1 MLSTPAIAPATSGD
15 RAALESLLVEAN
27 LPLDGLDDAFPDGF
41 ALARLDGA
49 IVGAAG
55 VERWGEHALLR
66 SVAVAPAQ
74 RGRQLAEA
82 LVADRIAWARS
93 HVAGA
98 IYLLTLSADR
108 YFERL
113 GFTRLERAKLPA
125 ELAGSTQLAIPVC
138 STAIAMTRRL

>member
-1 MLSTPAIAPATSGD
+1 MLSTPAIAPATSSD
-15 RAALESLLVEAN
+15 RVGLEALLTEAN
-27 LPLDGLDDAFPDGF
+27 LPLEGVVDAFPDGF

-66 SVAVAPAQ
+66 SVVVAPAQ
-74 RGRQLAEA
+74 RGQRLAEA

-93 HVAGA
+93 HGATA

-113 GFTRLERAKLPA
+113 GFTRLERSKLPA

-138 STAIAMTRRL
+138 SAAIAMTRRL